1 MVPVDIL
8 KSSISKERMPSG
20 GAEYALLQRK
30 YKYENLLQHLS
41 SHRTAAREREKYYM
55 ASERNNL
62 EQQRN
67 NLRNGLERLAPPVR
81 AYYLGNIAE
90 LDARIDASKKRFPMF
105 RGDYDN

>member
-1 MVPVDIL
+1 
-8 KSSISKERMPSG
+8 MPAS

-30 YKYENLLQHLS
+30 YKYENMLKRLS

-55 ASERNNL
+55 AS
-62 EQQRN
+62 QRN
-67 NLRNGLERLAPPVR
+67 GLEEQRGNLRNGLERLAPPVR

>member
-1 MVPVDIL
+1 MVPVDIQ
-8 KSSISKERMPSG
+8 KTSISKERMPSS

-41 SHRTAAREREKYYM
+41 SHRTGAREREKYYM

-62 EQQRN
+62 EQQRG
-67 NLRNGLERLAPPVR
+67 NLRNGLERPAPPVR